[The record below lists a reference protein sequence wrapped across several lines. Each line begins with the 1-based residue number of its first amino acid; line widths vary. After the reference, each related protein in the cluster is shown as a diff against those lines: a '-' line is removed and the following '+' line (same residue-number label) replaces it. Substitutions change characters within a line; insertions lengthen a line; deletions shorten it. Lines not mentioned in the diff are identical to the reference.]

1 MILKSLVSENV
12 IVWTEFT
19 SVSSTDM
26 FDCVKYSEIQEL
38 REYIQIQLPQKSCQ
52 GKIHPSYKKKQI
64 LPNQPKKYSWFFFIE
79 NVSIF

>member
-38 REYIQIQLPQKSCQ
+38 REYIQIQLPRQLSRENS
-52 GKIHPSYKKKQI
+52 P
-64 LPNQPKKYSWFFFIE
+64 LLPKKTNFAQSTQKI
-79 NVSIF
+79 